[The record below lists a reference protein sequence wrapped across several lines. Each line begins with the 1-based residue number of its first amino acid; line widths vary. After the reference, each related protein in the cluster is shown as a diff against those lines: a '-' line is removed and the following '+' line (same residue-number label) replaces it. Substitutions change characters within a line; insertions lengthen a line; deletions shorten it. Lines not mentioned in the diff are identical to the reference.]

1 MCAFVRTC
9 KREAFE
15 KIDVH
20 GRMHVSFDEGFEAA
34 KLQCY

>member
-1 MCAFVRTC
+1 MGAFVSTC

-15 KIDVH
+15 KMDVH
-20 GRMHVSFDEGFEAA
+20 GRMHVFVDEGVKAV